1 MDDNLYDEFGN
12 YIGPDLGGSSEDDSE
27 SEEEEEEEGE
37 EDEEGENQG
46 VGEVRAEGTQDF
58 LFFVVGWQVIVCGVC
73 GRRRRM
79 RYGLCW
85 TCGTS
90 GVWQIALPCFA
101 VVSK

>member
-46 VGEVRAEGTQDF
+46 VGEVRAEGTQDLLF
-58 LFFVVGWQVIVCGVC
+58 LWSDGKSSYVACVVEGG
-73 GRRRRM
+73 G
-79 RYGLCW
+79 
-85 TCGTS
+85 
-90 GVWQIALPCFA
+90 
-101 VVSK
+101 